1 MVGATAFRPESI
13 DEDPGTFHA
22 RDFHVAGRAL
32 WIPTLTSAQYL
43 VIGSSQASG
52 DVDTDAVTRSNIT
65 VVRRRTGGGAVL
77 VSIAD
82 LVWFDVVIN
91 AEDPLWTSDVGRS
104 FDWLGDATREA
115 LGSLGVDAEVHRGRL
130 RTSTW
135 SKRVCFAGLGP
146 GELTVDGK
154 KVVGMSQRR
163 TRSSARFQ
171 VALLLRWS
179 GHVHQSL
186 FVVPPDKRETAAE
199 ELGAVA
205 TGLPHSPTSILEA
218 VVEALA

>member
-1 MVGATAFRPESI
+1 MVSATAFRPESI
-13 DEDPGTFHA
+13 DEDPETFHA
-22 RDFHVAGRAL
+22 RAFDRAGRAL
-32 WIPTLTSAQYL
+32 WIPRLTSTQYL
-43 VIGSSQASG
+43 VLGSSQAAA
-52 DVDTDAVTRSNIT
+52 DVDTDAVARGNIN
-65 VVRRRTGGGAVL
+65 VVRRRSGGGAVL
-77 VSIAD
+77 VSLDD

-104 FDWLGDATREA
+104 FDWLGDAAREA

-171 VALLLRWS
+171 VAIPLRWS
-179 GHVHQSL
+179 GNVHQGL
-186 FVVPPDKRETAAE
+186 FVIPPDEREAAAE

-205 TGLPHSPTSILEA
+205 AGLPHSPTSIIEA